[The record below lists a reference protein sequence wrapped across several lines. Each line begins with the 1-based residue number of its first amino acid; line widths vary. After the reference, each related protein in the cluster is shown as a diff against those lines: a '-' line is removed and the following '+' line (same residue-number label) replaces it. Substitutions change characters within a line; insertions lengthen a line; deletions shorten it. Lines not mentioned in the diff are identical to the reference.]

1 MEKTFKVRAHSDNL
15 ELLQNFLR
23 EHKLDIGCTGGITV
37 KEKRYSVDIY
47 ASEKEKNQLQKEI
60 LEKGLSKKI
69 ILEISDITDYLSDRL
84 KEVGTGDRYKE
95 TKEGKVIPRGL
106 GTKVNQQ

>member
-37 KEKRYSVDIY
+37 
-47 ASEKEKNQLQKEI
+47 
-60 LEKGLSKKI
+60 
-69 ILEISDITDYLSDRL
+69 
-84 KEVGTGDRYKE
+84 
-95 TKEGKVIPRGL
+95 
-106 GTKVNQQ
+106 